1 MRPWMLTALLVTGLG
16 PAVRTATATPTQP
29 PRVRFTELQ
38 PAPLLLDDRAGEYV
52 ELVNLGPTAV
62 ALAEVKL
69 LLPNGTAA
77 PLLRPA
83 RPSLAPG
90 EVALC
95 TPLGQQGAI
104 QVPGMRLPDR
114 AGRLELLWRGTPVD
128 VAQWL
133 RARPGPKV
141 AAGVALERGDPDA
154 DGARLTAWR
163 PSRTPLRGLER
174 GSPGVWRPDGVPR
187 PARGV
192 PAKCGTQ
199 KHEPGPRP
207 GPVGRWGGT

>member
-1 MRPWMLTALLVTGLG
+1 M
-16 PAVRTATATPTQP
+16 
-29 PRVRFTELQ
+29 Q

-52 ELVNLGPTAV
+52 ELANLGPTPV
-62 ALAEVKL
+62 ALADLRL

-83 RPSLAPG
+83 RPWVAAG

-95 TPLGQQGAI
+95 TPLGQFAAI

-114 AGRLELLWRGTPVD
+114 AGRLELLWRGSAID

-141 AAGVALERGDPDA
+141 PVGVSLERRDGEG
-154 DGARLTAWR
+154 DGARLTSWR
-163 PSRTPLRGLER
+163 QSRVPLRGLER
-174 GSPGVWRPDGVPR
+174 GSPGQWRPDILRRPDVPHR
-187 PARGV
+187 PDIPNSKEAHD
-192 PAKCGTQ
+192 PHACGTQ
-199 KHEPGPRP
+199 KREPGPRP